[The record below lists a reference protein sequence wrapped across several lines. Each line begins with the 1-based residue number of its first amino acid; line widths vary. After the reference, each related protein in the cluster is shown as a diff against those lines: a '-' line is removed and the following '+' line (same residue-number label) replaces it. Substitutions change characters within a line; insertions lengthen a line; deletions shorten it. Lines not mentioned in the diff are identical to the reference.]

1 VKNILI
7 IGASSFVGQS
17 LISGLDQN
25 FNIFGTFNKKKIKNK
40 NFIYLNLKDKLPIK
54 KLTKFK
60 NIHTVIWCV
69 QSNNKNIKKKNLY
82 EINITGLI
90 KIMDFLKTI
99 KIKKFIFFS
108 SGSVYSKSK
117 KKLSEHSKINLDDYY
132 SFVKILGEKIC
143 QIYSESNLFDLIIL
157 RPFTIYGKNQ
167 KSRLI
172 YNLIFNIKNENK
184 IYLEGKE
191 GIKLSTIY
199 VDDIPQIIKYLILNY
214 RPHYSVFNLSSPFS
228 YSVKK
233 FCELIANKF
242 NKDVKISTSKIIN
255 KNLVSKKNILNKK
268 FKFLSFEKFIKE
280 CV

>member
-1 VKNILI
+1 MKNILI

-17 LISGLDQN
+17 LTLGLGQN
-25 FNIFGTFNKKKIKNK
+25 FKIFGTFNKKKIKNK

-54 KLTKFK
+54 KLIKFK

-90 KIMDFLKTI
+90 KIMNFLKTI

-108 SGSVYSKSK
+108 SGSVYAKSK
-117 KKLSEHSKINLDDYY
+117 KKLNEQSKINLDDYY

-143 QIYSESNLFDLIIL
+143 QIYSQSNLFDLIIL

-172 YNLIFNIKNENK
+172 YNLIFNIRNENK

-191 GIKLSTIY
+191 GIKLSTIF

-228 YSVKK
+228 YSIKK
-233 FCELIANKF
+233 FCELIGNKF
-242 NKDVKISTSKIIN
+242 NKDVKIITNKIVT
-255 KNLVSKKNILNKK
+255 KNYVSKKNILTKK
-268 FKFLSFEKFIKE
+268 FKFVSFEKFIKE
-280 CV
+280 Y